1 MPATHTGPGVQIRVE
16 ILLLMTARVRSQA
29 PQWYEFSDGCFK
41 RFVQGQLFQLAYW
54 AWCLEPTVLSH
65 AHKNILI
72 SFKIRGK
79 NKLLS

>member
-16 ILLLMTARVRSQA
+16 ILLLVTARVRSQA

-41 RFVQGQLFQLAYW
+41 RFVQGQLFQLVHW